1 MAVNPRIVEIGGLKY
16 INFNIGNIEDT
27 GKNIIQF
34 LNLYKT
40 FYKIKNSIE
49 VGSKVGYYTL
59 VLSKM
64 VEDITYAFEPQ
75 SSNFNFLNVNARLN
89 NITNITSFNLACGD
103 IICNIQI
110 KKPPI
115 VGFSNLV
122 NENYSISQARILD
135 MMRFPQIDLIKIN
148 SNGFEKKVLMGA
160 TDLLKKYKPIIIID
174 LFKAGSST
182 IDLKKAGSSTIDL
195 KKAGSSTIDLKNTSD
210 SDIDIFEFIR
220 RIKYYMF
227 YISEDGA
234 NAPTEC
240 GTEPNIFAGGGEYN
254 STYVCVHIEKLADF
268 RNKFNTINING
279 YEKIVY

>member
-49 VGSKVGYYTL
+49 VGAKVGYYTL

-75 SSNFNFLNVNARLN
+75 SSNFNFLNANARLN

-148 SNGFEKKVLMGA
+148 SNGFEKKVLIGA
-160 TDLLKKYKPIIIID
+160 ADLIQKYKPIII
-174 LFKAGSST
+174 
-182 IDLKKAGSSTIDL
+182 IDL

-227 YISEDGA
+227 YISEDWDK
-234 NAPTEC
+234 APTAC
-240 GTEPNIFAGGGEYN
+240 GAEPGSFAGGGEYN

-268 RNKFNTINING
+268 RNKFNTLNING